1 MSPRKAGRIPIV
13 PAEAAAGMANLLH
26 IARAIDE
33 TMNAKTKVPKLSLIY
48 EKHDV
53 DRKSRR
59 FHQEAT
65 ATGNPLAQYT
75 LREQRTLVTQLYNLV
90 QAPMSLCLDAV
101 IEIRGVN
108 PFVGVSSSQ
117 ANTLKPGWRKPL
129 PVLVR
134 INGDS
139 ATAWRTNLMPD
150 GSGNFYLYL
159 HASMRKASG
168 TKVGDRV
175 RVEIEFDAAY
185 RNGPQHPM
193 PKWFRQAL
201 DGNPQAK
208 RNWTALIPSRKKE
221 ILRYLSKLVSVDAR
235 IRNQA

>member
-1 MSPRKAGRIPIV
+1 MKNTASAVSPEDSTRNPRRWV
-13 PAEAAAGMANLLH
+13 TSLVQYRLWE
-26 IARAIDE
+26 RR
-33 TMNAKTKVPKLSLIY
+33 TFVTK
-48 EKHDV
+48 
-53 DRKSRR
+53 
-59 FHQEAT
+59 
-65 ATGNPLAQYT
+65 
-75 LREQRTLVTQLYNLV
+75 LYNPV
-90 QAPMSLCLDAV
+90 QPLMSLCLDTV

-139 ATAWRTNLMPD
+139 ATAWRTNMMP
-150 GSGNFYLYL
+150 GGNGDFYLYL
-159 HASMRKASG
+159 HGAMRTASG

-175 RVEIEFDAAY
+175 HVEIEFDAAY

-208 RNWTALIPSRKKE
+208 KNWTALIPSRKKE
-221 ILRYLSKLVSVDAR
+221 ILRYLSRLVSADAR
-235 IRNQA
+235 ARNQAQALHVLSGQDGRFMGRAWKNGS